1 MLQEALV
8 KRVRRFRF
16 DLHNGVLEQGPSF
29 PFIQHCSL
37 FPVFFFFFFLL
48 VIHMYVLAS
57 MCNTGN
63 SSVHQLPR
71 SILSCFFFFLFLP
84 LLSFLKHFL
93 LVNEREKKREDKVRT
108 CPSTSQRL
116 QLSSSVHIHTFRCPL
131 TRVHAEL
138 HLQAGDVLHHTA
150 HLFLHQFRRKAVRGH
165 NTAQLLQDRRRRRL
179 RLPSPDRQR
188 RPS

>member
-1 MLQEALV
+1 MCLSTYEARFIFCRCFASLILNKQRGKREKVCARQLVIKNEMKLPSRKGEVRSLKKKKKSERNKFFHIHIDSIPVDIISLLQEALV

-63 SSVHQLPR
+63 SLVHQLPR
-71 SILSCFFFFLFLP
+71 SILSCFFFI
-84 LLSFLKHFL
+84 
-93 LVNEREKKREDKVRT
+93 
-108 CPSTSQRL
+108 
-116 QLSSSVHIHTFRCPL
+116 SSS
-131 TRVHAEL
+131 A
-138 HLQAGDVLHHTA
+138 
-150 HLFLHQFRRKAVRGH
+150 LF
-165 NTAQLLQDRRRRRL
+165 
-179 RLPSPDRQR
+179 S
-188 RPS
+188 